1 MLSKITSF
9 DRPTRSAHQ
18 HVYGSD
24 MIAEAFRAVGMQYV
38 AVCPGTSLRG
48 FHDSVVNHLNNE
60 NPQLV
65 TVLHEE
71 SAVAIAHGYA
81 KVTGKAMGVMAHA
94 NVGLLHASMAVFNA
108 WCDRVPM
115 IVIGGVGPLDASK
128 RRAWID
134 WIHTSQDLGNIV
146 RDFTKWDDR
155 PASVVASVESIR
167 RAWTISHTLP
177 QGPTYLNFDWE
188 LQETVTETP
197 PSIPPILKDPV
208 PVAGPPPRAVLE
220 EIGGLLGASQHPLLL
235 VGRVEADSQSWR
247 DRIALAER
255 FGMRVLTD
263 IKARAGFPTSHPLHG
278 PGGGLFLSDDVFAE
292 FDKSDFILSLDWI
305 DLGTMTNRTASAP
318 RLVVNVSADQA
329 IHRGSN
335 ADYQVLPTVDWHFS
349 CAPAVMVEAL
359 LAEFAGTRAGNPVPP
374 YERVAPTFPSDMI
387 EITMPFLG
395 ETLKEVLRSTDASLV
410 RVPLRWHQD
419 WIDAESALDY
429 LGYDGGFGLG
439 SGPGMLV
446 GAALALQG
454 TGRLAVAVLGDG
466 DTLMGGTA
474 FWTAAHYKL
483 PMLAVIANNASF
495 YTDELHQER
504 VARER
509 SRPTSN
515 KWIGQAISEPIP
527 DLAAFARA
535 LGISGVDSVARPDEL
550 KGVLVDAVRRAAA
563 GEAILVDIRV
573 HGS

>member
-1 MLSKITSF
+1 MSEISSF
-9 DRPTRSAHQ
+9 DRPAPSAHQ

-24 MIAEAFRAVGMQYV
+24 IIAEAFRAVGMQYV

-48 FHDSVVNHLNNE
+48 FHDSVVNHLGNE
-60 NPQLV
+60 RPQLV

-71 SAVAIAHGYA
+71 SAVAVAHGYA

-115 IVIGGVGPLDASK
+115 VVIGGVGPLDAS
-128 RRAWID
+128 RRRPWID
-134 WIHTSQDLGNIV
+134 WIHTSQDLGAIV

-155 PASVVASVESIR
+155 PASVAASVESVR

-188 LQETVTETP
+188 LQEGATETP
-197 PSIPPILKDPV
+197 PSIPAVRDPL
-208 PVAGPPPRAVLE
+208 PVAGAPPRSILE
-220 EIGGLLGASQHPLLL
+220 EITRLASEARHPLLL
-235 VGRVEADSQSWR
+235 VGRVEADDGSWR
-247 DRIALAER
+247 DRVALAER

-263 IKARAGFPTSHPLHG
+263 IKARAGFPSDHPLHG
-278 PGGGLFLSDDVFAE
+278 PRGGLFLSDEVFAE
-292 FDKSDFILSLDWI
+292 FDGSDFVLSLDWI
-305 DLGTMTNRTASAP
+305 DLGTMTNRATAAP
-318 RLVVNVSADQA
+318 RRVVHVSVDQGS
-329 IHRGSN
+329 HRGWN
-335 ADYQVLPTVDWHFS
+335 ADYQVLPTVDWHIS
-349 CAPAVMVEAL
+349 CAPAAMVEAM
-359 LAEFAGTRAGNPVPP
+359 LAETATPRAAARPVP
-374 YERVAPTFPSDMI
+374 RDGRGATGFPPDTA

-395 ETLKEVLRSTDASLV
+395 ETLRDVLRPVSASLV

-419 WIDAESALDY
+419 WIDAASALDF

-474 FWTAAHYKL
+474 FWTAAHYGL
-483 PMLAVIANNASF
+483 PLLAIVANNASF

-509 SRPTSN
+509 SRPRGN
-515 KWIGQAISEPIP
+515 KWIGQAISDPVP
-527 DLAAFARA
+527 DLAAFARS
-535 LGISGVDSVARPDEL
+535 LGISGVGPISRPGEL
-550 KGVLVDAVRRAAA
+550 RDALADAVGRAVA
-563 GEAILVDIRV
+563 GEAILVDVRV

>member
-1 MLSKITSF
+1 MSKITSF
-9 DRPTRSAHQ
+9 DRPVRSTHQ
-18 HVYGSD
+18 HIYGSD
-24 MIAEAFRAVGMQYV
+24 MIAEAFRAVGMKYV

-60 NPQLV
+60 DPQLI

-71 SAVAIAHGYA
+71 SAAALAHGYA

-94 NVGLLHASMAVFNA
+94 NVGLLHASMSIFNA

-115 IVIGGVGPLDASK
+115 IIIGGVGPLDASK

-134 WIHTSQDLGNIV
+134 WIHTSQDLGSIV
-146 RDFTKWDDR
+146 RDYTKWDDR
-155 PASVVASVESIR
+155 PASVTASIESIR

-188 LQETVTETP
+188 LQECVTETP
-197 PSIPPILKDPV
+197 PTIPASVKDAIPV
-208 PVAGPPPRAVLE
+208 SGPPPRPVLE
-220 EIGGLLGASQHPLLL
+220 DIARLLASARHPLLL
-235 VGRVEADSQSWR
+235 VGRVEADDQSWR
-247 DRIALAER
+247 DRVALAER

-263 IKARAGFPTSHPLHG
+263 IKARAGFPSIHPLHG
-278 PGGGLFLSDDVFAE
+278 PGGGLFLSDEIFGE
-292 FDKSDFILSLDWI
+292 FDKSDFVLSLDWI
-305 DLGTMTNRTASAP
+305 DLGTMTNRVAGSP
-318 RLVVNVSADQA
+318 KKVVHVSADHGS
-329 IHRGSN
+329 HRGMN
-335 ADYQVLPTVDWHFS
+335 ADYQVLPTVDWHLS
-349 CAPAVMVEAL
+349 CAPAAMVEAL
-359 LAEFAGTRAGNPVPP
+359 LSESAGTRADSAVSQYHRVPP
-374 YERVAPTFPSDMI
+374 AFPSEMG

-395 ETLKEVLRSTDASLV
+395 ETLKNVLQDIETSLV

-419 WIDAESALDY
+419 WINAESALDF

-483 PMLAVIANNASF
+483 PMLAIIANNASF

-504 VARER
+504 VARQR

-527 DLAAFARA
+527 DLAAFARS
-535 LGISGVDSVARPDEL
+535 LGISGVDSVSRPDEL
-550 KGVLVDAVRRAAA
+550 KEVLADAVRRARA
-563 GEAILVDIRV
+563 GEAILVDVRV
-573 HGS
+573 HDS